1 MADEPAPGLKPASA
15 PWHDG
20 LDARPFPLRRLFLRR
35 VLPGLVILAIALSGA
50 TVLATRIVTER
61 IYLQLAEDRAAGLA
75 AGMSKEAPKAWK
87 ALINGD
93 ILGSG
98 DFDHLAAAFERE
110 RKEFKLNG
118 LKVYA
123 MDGRTLYSDEPTE
136 IGTVETSSA
145 LTRIIATGHPGT
157 NEHVE
162 TDGHRV
168 MELYVPYRQDGKPRA
183 IFELY
188 EPVAELRGILA
199 EVGLPVVAIPLALL
213 GLLMASLAVI
223 VKRAQ
228 ADIDRRTGR
237 IVSLTRRIESLVSR
251 RAVSA
256 AEHDEGG
263 GLATEKLDMTLLFSD
278 VRGFTSYSEGHP
290 PQEVLT
296 MLDALVGLQI
306 ASAAAHGGD
315 VDKMIGDA
323 VFVRFEGE
331 GRQRAAIEAALDIQA
346 RMHARHQNFALGI
359 GIASG
364 PVVAGG
370 LGAEG
375 RFDYTVIGDAVNV
388 ASRLSAMAAPGEI
401 MVDAGTVEAAG
412 MADWENPNAPRC
424 VAARRQYRCSGSLPG
439 PRDC

>member
-1 MADEPAPGLKPASA
+1 MADEGAPGRQTPATA
-15 PWHDG
+15 RHDG
-20 LDARPFPLRRLFLRR
+20 LDSRPYPLRQLFLRR
-35 VLPGLVILAIALSGA
+35 VLPGLVILTLALAGA

-61 IYLQLAEDRAAGLA
+61 VYLQLAEGRAAGLA
-75 AGMSKEAPKAWK
+75 QGMSKEAPKAWK
-87 ALINGD
+87 ALLNGD

-98 DFDHLAAAFERE
+98 DLDHLALAFGRE

-136 IGTVETSSA
+136 IGTVETSA
-145 LTRIIATGHPGT
+145 VLAHIIATGQPGA
-157 NEHVE
+157 NQHVE
-162 TDGHRV
+162 AGGRRV
-168 MELYVPYRQDGKPRA
+168 MELYVPYRRNGKPRA

-188 EPVAELRGILA
+188 EPVAELKGILA
-199 EVGLPVVAIPLALL
+199 EVGLPVVAVPLALL

-228 ADIDRRTGR
+228 ADIDHRTGR
-237 IVSLTRRIESLVSR
+237 IISLTRRIESLVSR

-256 AEHDEGG
+256 AERDEGA

-278 VRGFTSYSEGHP
+278 VRGFTSYSESHS
-290 PQEVLT
+290 PQEVLAT
-296 MLDALVGLQI
+296 LDELVGLQI
-306 ASAAAHGGD
+306 AAAAARGGD

-331 GRQRAAIEAALDIQA
+331 GRERAAIEAALDIQA
-346 RMHARHQNFALGI
+346 GMRARHGSFGLGI

-388 ASRLSAMAAPGEI
+388 ASRLSAIAAPGEI
-401 MVDAGTVEAAG
+401 VADALTVEAAG
-412 MADWENPNAPRC
+412 MTGIGKPESAEVRGRKAAIP
-424 VAARRQYRCSGSLPG
+424 VARITARG
-439 PRDC
+439 P